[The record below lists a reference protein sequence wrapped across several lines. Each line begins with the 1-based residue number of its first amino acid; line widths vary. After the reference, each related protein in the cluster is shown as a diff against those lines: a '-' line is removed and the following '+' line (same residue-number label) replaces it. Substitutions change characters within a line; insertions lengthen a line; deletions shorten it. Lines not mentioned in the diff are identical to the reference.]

1 MDENMKTD
9 IAYIYALIDP
19 RNEEVRYIG
28 KSVDPIKRLYEHRS
42 ISKNDNSHKA
52 KWIRKLH
59 KLNLKPQ
66 MKILKICPLSD
77 FIEYE
82 TYHIAQY
89 DFNRL
94 VNSDRGGQGNV
105 NRRQEIIDKSIEKI
119 SRIVY
124 QFDLNG
130 NFIKEYKS
138 VREASRELDFSHSNI
153 SRCCNGIFKHTGG
166 FIFRYDKNIVVEKID
181 KPNAVKKS
189 VIELDIDGVEINR
202 WVSIMECSRK
212 TGLDNGNLSKVLNGI
227 RTNHKGRYFKFKTE

>member
-1 MDENMKTD
+1 MEENIKTE

-19 RNEEVRYIG
+19 RNNEVRYIG
-28 KSVDPIKRLYEHRS
+28 KSVEPIKRLYEHKCV
-42 ISKNDNSHKA
+42 SKNDNSYKA
-52 KWIRKLH
+52 KWIRKLQ

-82 TYHIAQY
+82 TYYISQY
-89 DFNRL
+89 DFKRL
-94 VNSDRGGQGNV
+94 VNSDRYGQGNFSKRTDSDPIDR
-105 NRRQEIIDKSIEKI
+105 NRV
-119 SRIVY
+119 VY
-124 QFDLNG
+124 HYDING
-130 NFIKEYKS
+130 NYVNNYKS
-138 VREASRELDFSHSNI
+138 VREASRKLDFSHSNI
-153 SRCCNGIFKHTGG
+153 SRCCNGISKHTGG